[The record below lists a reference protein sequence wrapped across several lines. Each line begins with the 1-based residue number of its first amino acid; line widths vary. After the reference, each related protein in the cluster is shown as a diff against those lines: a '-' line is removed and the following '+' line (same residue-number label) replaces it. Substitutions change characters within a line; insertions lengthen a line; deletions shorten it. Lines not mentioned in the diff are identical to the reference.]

1 MVTPWSG
8 SKSAG
13 MMRQK
18 CLILGLG
25 LALATITGAARADN
39 FLLRGFTWFGYL
51 EGKELREACAPG
63 APDWLRFVYNG
74 VYQEQVRVY
83 EARRQTPAESALVS
97 ARVLTRL
104 NLSGF
109 RPSEIFLGTRDP
121 RSELGADTARFDALL
136 AALRDD
142 GFGQPVPKGLTL
154 PSDGFY
160 WVVSGCVAGQWHIQ
174 GWVHPTERFNALR
187 FPAQLFAL
195 DQTGVAVNKPRA
207 VDAGERMRARSGN
220 QAQLDVQPAFDVR
233 LTDEGVLGRMP
244 GL

>member
-1 MVTPWSG
+1 
-8 SKSAG
+8 
-13 MMRQK
+13 MMRRSG
-18 CLILGLG
+18 LVLGVC
-25 LALATITGAARADN
+25 LALAGMAGGARADN
-39 FLLRGFTWFGYL
+39 FLLRGFTWFGFL
-51 EGKELREACAPG
+51 EGKELREACGPG
-63 APDWLRFVYNG
+63 APDRLRLVYNG

-83 EARRQTPAESALVS
+83 EARRPAPGEDAMVS

-121 RSELGADTARFDALL
+121 RSDLAIDPARFDALL
-136 AALRDD
+136 AALRAD
-142 GFGQPVPKGLTL
+142 GFGEPVPKGLTL

-160 WVVSGCVAGQWHIQ
+160 WIVSGCVAGQWRIQ
-174 GWVHPTERFNALR
+174 GWVHPTERFAALR

-195 DQTGVAVNKPRA
+195 DQTGVAVNKPRP

-233 LTDEGVLGRMP
+233 LTDDGILGRMP